1 MASFAYQWLRN
12 GVPIAGATAQTYTPV
27 EADQLTT
34 LTCQV
39 STRNAGGVTKAVS
52 NPVTVKSAVGP
63 QSRQRGSGGP

>member
-1 MASFAYQWLRN
+1 MTTYAYQWMRD

-52 NPVTVKSAVGP
+52 NAVAVRQSAAVRRRNFRLP
-63 QSRQRGSGGP
+63 